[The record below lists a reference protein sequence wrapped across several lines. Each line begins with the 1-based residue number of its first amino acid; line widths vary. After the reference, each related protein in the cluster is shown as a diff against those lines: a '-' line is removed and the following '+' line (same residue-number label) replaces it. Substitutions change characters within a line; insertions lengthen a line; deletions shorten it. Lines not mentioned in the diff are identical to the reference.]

1 MRVIAFLGLFRLYLW
16 RLLEMGTR
24 RLLAAQ
30 RFWERRAMSALLGY
44 ARISTTDQ
52 DASLQHD
59 ALAAAGCLRIFSDT
73 ASGARADRPEL
84 LRMLDYAR
92 ADDTIVVWRL
102 DRLGRS
108 LRNLVELVN
117 ELSERHIDLRS
128 LQENID
134 TTTPTGRLIFH
145 VFGSL
150 AEFERELIRER
161 TKAGLASARARG
173 RVGGRRALL
182 TEAQVAIAKQL
193 LASPDHRVEDV
204 ASTFKV
210 SRSTL
215 YRAIR

>member
-1 MRVIAFLGLFRLYLW
+1 MY
-16 RLLEMGTR
+16 
-24 RLLAAQ
+24 
-30 RFWERRAMSALLGY
+30 ALLGY

-59 ALAAAGCLRIFSDT
+59 ALSAAGCLRIFSAT
-73 ASGARADRPEL
+73 ASDARADRPEL

-117 ELSERHIDLRS
+117 ELAERQIDLRS

-134 TTTPTGRLIFH
+134 TATPAGRLIFH
-145 VFGSL
+145 VFASL

-161 TKAGLASARARG
+161 TNAGLASARARG
-173 RVGGRRALL
+173 RVGGRRRLL
-182 TEAQVAIAKQL
+182 TETQVAIAKQR
-193 LASPDHRVEDV
+193 LAAPDHHIDDV
-204 ASTFKV
+204 AISFKV